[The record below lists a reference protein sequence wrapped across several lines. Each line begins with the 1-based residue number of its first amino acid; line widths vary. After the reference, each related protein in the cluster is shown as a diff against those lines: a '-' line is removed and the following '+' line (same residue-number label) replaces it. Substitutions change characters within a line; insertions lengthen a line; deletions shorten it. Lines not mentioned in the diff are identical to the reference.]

1 MQPQKLGFKLKNLS
15 RMRRRETLVR
25 AAEGE
30 VLTVSKVGVINTFDH
45 PDTVVPRPFRA
56 TAVDGSLTLSLAPP
70 WLRSYISTLVSS

>member
-1 MQPQKLGFKLKNLS
+1 
-15 RMRRRETLVR
+15 VR

-56 TAVDGSLTLSLAPP
+56 TAVDRSLTLSLAP
-70 WLRSYISTLVSS
+70 RSVTVVHLDTIQ